1 MPSLIAVRE
10 LSCEKFVDPDFT
22 AAGEARASVAL
33 ARLETLWINTGSLCN
48 IECENCYIESSPSN
62 DRLAYISEA
71 EVAAFLN
78 EIQLTDLGTSQIG
91 FTGGEPFM
99 NPQII
104 PILRNAL
111 QRGFD
116 VLVLTNAMQ
125 PMMRPRVLEGLRELL
140 QRFGNRLTLRVS
152 LDHYAAEF
160 HDRERGA
167 GSFAK
172 ACAGL
177 DWLCRHGFKVSV
189 AGRACWAED
198 MEEARSGYQDLFEKN
213 AWSIDAYDPSGLVLF
228 PEMHER
234 GDVPEITTA
243 CWDILGKSPGDVM
256 CATSRMVVKR
266 RGAASPVVLP
276 CTLLPY
282 DPRFEMGSTLGEA
295 RSADG
300 GSFRNGAV
308 KLNHRYCAEFCV
320 LGGSSCSG

>member
-1 MPSLIAVRE
+1 MPSLIEATE
-10 LSCEKFVDPDFT
+10 ISCEKFVDPDFT

-62 DRLAYISEA
+62 DRLAYISEP
-71 EVAAFLN
+71 EVAAFLD
-78 EIQLTDLGTSQIG
+78 EIQVNDLGTWQIG

-99 NPQII
+99 NPEIV

-125 PMMRPRVLEGLRELL
+125 PMMRPRLREGMRALL
-140 QRFGNRLTLRVS
+140 RHFRDRLTLRVS
-152 LDHYAAEF
+152 LDHYAAPF

-172 ACAGL
+172 ACEGL
-177 DWLCRHGFKVSV
+177 HWLCKHGFKVSV

-198 MEEARSGYQDLFEKN
+198 LEEARSGYQDLFEKN
-213 AWSIDAYDPSGLVLF
+213 AWPIDAYDPSGLVLF
-228 PEMHER
+228 PEMLESR
-234 GDVPEITTA
+234 DVPEITTA

-282 DPRFEMGSTLGEA
+282 DPRFEMGSTLSEA
-295 RSADG
+295 RTADG
-300 GSFRNGAV
+300 GSFRDGAV
-308 KLNHRYCAEFCV
+308 KLNHPYCAEFCV